1 MDTARSM
8 PKRGAHNQ
16 ALIREVN
23 ERIEAIAARAAPPEF
38 LCECAD
44 ERCIETIE
52 LSIAEY
58 EAIRSSP
65 LRFPV
70 KPGHRYSEFERVVEE
85 HDPTSSWRSSARRGG
100 SRRSSIRGRG
110 LERFRI
116 PRQGTRK
123 RVKDEEDLRA
133 ERLQRLRRTI
143 AAEGAETDGKTLVLH
158 VLDEMVLE
166 LAEDQD

>member
-23 ERIEAIAARAAPPEF
+23 ERIEAIAAHAAPPEF

-58 EAIRSSP
+58 EAIRCASRSS
-65 LRFPV
+65 
-70 KPGHRYSEFERVVEE
+70 RVTAT
-85 HDPTSSWRSSARRGG
+85 PSSSGSSRSTTATSSWRSSARRGG
-100 SRRSSIRGRG
+100 SRRSSIRGRR

-123 RVKDEEDLRA
+123 RVKDEEDLCA
-133 ERLQRLRRTI
+133 ERLKRLRRTI
-143 AAEGAETDGKTLVLH
+143 AAEGAETDGKTLMLH